1 MMTSK
6 SLFKGVINKTIL
18 VLILLLSSHVQA
30 KALYNS
36 GLLLQYGNLE
46 YSIYHWYVHLLFHQ
60 KIVCMSDNTS
70 KSSVVCAS
78 LLLLVDECASCGVR
92 NIHDW
97 NKYFR

>member
-36 GLLLQYGNLE
+36 GLLLQYVNLE
-46 YSIYHWYVHLLFHQ
+46 YSIYHWYVHILFHQ
-60 KIVCMSDNTS
+60 KIVYVSDNT
-70 KSSVVCAS
+70 KQEQWGVCLTALAS
-78 LLLLVDECASCGVR
+78 R
-92 NIHDW
+92 
-97 NKYFR
+97 

>member
-30 KALYNS
+30 EALCNS

-46 YSIYHWYVHLLFHQ
+46 YSGEN
-60 KIVCMSDNTS
+60 D
-70 KSSVVCAS
+70 
-78 LLLLVDECASCGVR
+78 VR
-92 NIHDW
+92 LIQ
-97 NKYFR
+97 

>member
-30 KALYNS
+30 EALCNS

-60 KIVCMSDNTS
+60 KIVCMS
-70 KSSVVCAS
+70 
-78 LLLLVDECASCGVR
+78 EM
-92 NIHDW
+92 
-97 NKYFR
+97 Y

>member
-36 GLLLQYGNLE
+36 GLLLQYVNLE
-46 YSIYHWYVHLLFHQ
+46 YSIYHWYVHILFHQ
-60 KIVCMSDNTS
+60 KIVYLSDM
-70 KSSVVCAS
+70 
-78 LLLLVDECASCGVR
+78 
-92 NIHDW
+92 
-97 NKYFR
+97 Y

>member
-36 GLLLQYGNLE
+36 GSLLQYGHLE
-46 YSIYHWYVHLLFHQ
+46 YSGEN
-60 KIVCMSDNTS
+60 D
-70 KSSVVCAS
+70 
-78 LLLLVDECASCGVR
+78 VR
-92 NIHDW
+92 L
-97 NKYFR
+97 KF

>member
-60 KIVCMSDNTS
+60 KIVCMSDSTNRA
-70 KSSVVCAS
+70 VGCVPRC
-78 LLLLVDECASCGVR
+78 SC
-92 NIHDW
+92 
-97 NKYFR
+97 

>member
-46 YSIYHWYVHLLFHQ
+46 YSGEN
-60 KIVCMSDNTS
+60 D
-70 KSSVVCAS
+70 
-78 LLLLVDECASCGVR
+78 VR
-92 NIHDW
+92 LIFL
-97 NKYFR
+97 KL

>member
-1 MMTSK
+1 MITSK
-6 SLFKGVINKTIL
+6 IIFKGFINKAIL
-18 VLILLLSSHVQA
+18 ALILLLSSHVQA

-78 LLLLVDECASCGVR
+78 LLFASR
-92 NIHDW
+92 
-97 NKYFR
+97 

>member
-46 YSIYHWYVHLLFHQ
+46 YSIYHWCVYLLFYQ
-60 KIVCMSDNTS
+60 KIVYVSDNTS

-92 NIHDW
+92 IE
-97 NKYFR
+97 

>member
-60 KIVCMSDNTS
+60 KIVCVSDM
-70 KSSVVCAS
+70 
-78 LLLLVDECASCGVR
+78 
-92 NIHDW
+92 
-97 NKYFR
+97 Y

>member
-36 GLLLQYGNLE
+36 GLLLQYVNLE
-46 YSIYHWYVHLLFHQ
+46 YS
-60 KIVCMSDNTS
+60 
-70 KSSVVCAS
+70 
-78 LLLLVDECASCGVR
+78 DENDVR
-92 NIHDW
+92 L
-97 NKYFR
+97 KF

>member
-6 SLFKGVINKTIL
+6 SLFKGFINKAIL
-18 VLILLLSSHVQA
+18 ALILLLSSHVQA

-60 KIVCMSDNTS
+60 KIVCVSDNT
-70 KSSVVCAS
+70 KQEQWGVCLTALAS
-78 LLLLVDECASCGVR
+78 R
-92 NIHDW
+92 
-97 NKYFR
+97 

>member
-6 SLFKGVINKTIL
+6 SLFKGVNNKTIL

-30 KALYNS
+30 KALYNF
-36 GLLLQYGNLE
+36 GLLLQSGNLE

-70 KSSVVCAS
+70 KSSVVCLAA
-78 LLLLVDECASCGVR
+78 LAVR
-92 NIHDW
+92 
-97 NKYFR
+97 